1 MRAVAYL
8 TGLDRASA
16 GPEKQRESIALW
28 AERHAVEVVGWELD
42 ADVTSTTPIAE
53 RPGLLAAY
61 ASIRERGAGLLVAA
75 NAEAF
80 TRDELVSW
88 LIERAALEEGARVAT
103 ADGSSLPRPAPAVG
117 YTRQALDLA
126 AAYARVMHRHRIR
139 TALAARRAQGLRIG
153 NVTYGFQLA
162 ADGTHLETNDAEQA
176 VIALV
181 KSLAAEGLSQR
192 AIASA
197 LELRGI
203 RGRTGAPLGKT
214 QVATILRGAS
224 ARTGR

>member
-8 TGLDRASA
+8 RA
-16 GPEKQRESIALW
+16 PNQREFIAQW

-42 ADVTSTTPIAE
+42 ESLTGETPIAE

-88 LIERAALEEGARVAT
+88 LIERAALEEGARITT
-103 ADGSSLPRPAPAVG
+103 ADGSALPRPAPAVG

-139 TALAARRAQGLRIG
+139 TALAERRSRGLRIG
-153 NVTYGFQLA
+153 NVAYGFRLA
-162 ADGTHLETNDAEQA
+162 ADGKQLEANPGEQD

-181 KSLAAEGLSQR
+181 KTLAAEGLSQR
-192 AIASA
+192 AIAAS

-203 RGRTGAPLGKT
+203 KGRTGAPLGKT
-214 QVATILRGAS
+214 QVATILRG
-224 ARTGR
+224 R

>member
-8 TGLDRASA
+8 RSGVSPVQGRN
-16 GPEKQRESIALW
+16 QREIIAVW
-28 AERHAVEVVGWELD
+28 AERHAVEVVAWELD
-42 ADVTSTTPIAE
+42 SDVAHVGGETPIAE

-80 TRDELVSW
+80 TRNELVSW
-88 LIERAALEEGARVAT
+88 LIERAALEEGARVTT
-103 ADGSSLPRPAPAVG
+103 ADGSALPRPAPAVG

-139 TALAARRAQGLRIG
+139 TALASRRAQGLRIG
-153 NVTYGFQLA
+153 NVPYGHQLA
-162 ADGTHLETNDAEQA
+162 ADATHLEASEAEQD
-176 VIALV
+176 VIAIV
-181 KSLAAEGLSQR
+181 KGLAAEGLSQR
-192 AIASA
+192 AIAAS

-214 QVATILRGAS
+214 QVASILRG
-224 ARTGR
+224 R